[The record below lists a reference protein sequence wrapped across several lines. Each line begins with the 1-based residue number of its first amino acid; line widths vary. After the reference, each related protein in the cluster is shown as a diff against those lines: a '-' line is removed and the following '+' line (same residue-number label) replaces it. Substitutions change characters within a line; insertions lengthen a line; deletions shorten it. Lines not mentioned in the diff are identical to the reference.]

1 MREKNENE
9 AIEGNCYFLL
19 QVYIFHNESK
29 KRDDIRMKISIQSLQ

>member
-19 QVYIFHNESK
+19 QVYILHNESK
-29 KRDDIRMKISIQSLQ
+29 KNGMI